1 MTAFAHAPYA
11 SGKPPFSIG
20 LTPLDPADWIEVD
33 ALLVE
38 QLALKQTILAADLAS
53 SFAALEESAVGQ
65 GEVLEMLAAHL
76 PARFPD
82 VYRREGAF
90 MRILPADSGVA
101 LHGDPPLLIA
111 SRLVQED
118 LLLMRRDAS
127 GWRLVAGSLCF
138 PSTWLLREKL
148 GRAMGAIH
156 APVPG
161 YGGQMGD
168 RIARIFD
175 NLQPDRPVERFNWS
189 IYGDARLR
197 HAQSRQ
203 EPHERFPDGPSVSE
217 RAHIRVERQTLRRMA
232 RSGDILF
239 TVRIHSDPL
248 AALAHHRDG
257 RTLAAAL
264 RGQLAQLT
272 NEQLD
277 YKGLRESREL
287 LLAALSQ
294 LA

>member
-20 LTPLDPADWIEVD
+20 LTPLDPADWIEAD
-33 ALLVE
+33 ALLAE
-38 QLALKQTILAADLAS
+38 QLALKQSILATDFAS
-53 SFAALEESAVGQ
+53 AFAALDESAAGQ
-65 GEVLEMLAAHL
+65 GEVLELLAAHL

-82 VYRREGAF
+82 LYRREDAF
-90 MRILPADSGVA
+90 MRILPADRRVA
-101 LHGDPPLLIA
+101 LDGEPPLLIA

-138 PSTWLLREKL
+138 PSTWLLHEKL
-148 GRAMGAIH
+148 GRAMDAIH

-161 YGGQMGD
+161 YGGQMGE

-203 EPHERFPDGPSVSE
+203 EPHERFPDAASVAN
-217 RAHIRVERQTLRRMA
+217 RAHIRVERQTLRRLA

-239 TVRIHSDPL
+239 TVRVHADPLSALARHPNRRALAAALGGQVAQLTGEQLAYKGLIESRERLL
-248 AALAHHRDG
+248 AALA
-257 RTLAAAL
+257 
-264 RGQLAQLT
+264 QLA
-272 NEQLD
+272 
-277 YKGLRESREL
+277 
-287 LLAALSQ
+287 
-294 LA
+294 